1 MFQGSIKFW
10 VTQFSKIH
18 FLKIKKMILGICL
31 LSSFFVLQILL
42 HYLLGFG
49 INADFEQL
57 VNQELVE
64 IIENELI
71 DYGFQQSSSSI
82 RDDPRS
88 TVTSKSVE

>member
-1 MFQGSIKFW
+1 MFQESIAFFLI
-10 VTQFSKIH
+10 QFSKIH

-31 LSSFFVLQILL
+31 LSSLFVLQIFL
-42 HYLLGFG
+42 HYRLGFG

-64 IIENELI
+64 IIENELN
-71 DYGFQQSSSSI
+71 DYEFQQSRFSS

-88 TVTSKSVE
+88 AVTSNSVE